1 MPDDLH
7 PYLTRKANEVLAELT
22 AKPVARFEC
31 SYAVNRELA
40 VYITVEPT
48 KIKESHKATQEVAEL
63 IQIEQ
68 DILTALDDRVMSG
81 SELARRAG
89 YAHNSHFRSVLARLR
104 KEKLIM
110 RTVDGYRRTA
120 QESGG

>member
-1 MPDDLH
+1 MVDELR

-22 AKPVARFEC
+22 TRPVERFEC
-31 SYAVNRELA
+31 SYAVNRELT

-48 KIKESHKATQEVAEL
+48 KTRESLEAKPDTGKVV
-63 IQIEQ
+63 QIEQ
-68 DILTALDDRVMSG
+68 DIVTALGDGAMSG

-104 KEKLIM
+104 KRRVIM
-110 RTVDGYRRTA
+110 RTVDGYRKSS
-120 QESGG
+120 Q